1 MNDHFQIEME
11 DGVVFTFKDPK
22 AINLN
27 ELVTL
32 ESLAPIDQ
40 IKAMMGEGEFA
51 ALLAHPQMTGDLV
64 ISLLRRY
71 TDWLKSALGNIAP
84 GELLERD
91 MSDEHFDAVC
101 KAYAPI

>member
-1 MNDHFQIEME
+1 MARLTIADLEIERNSDPLEIEME

-40 IKAMMGEGEFA
+40 IKAMMNAGDFEALSSRPEVDGYFFTALIGEYRKHFK
-51 ALLAHPQMTGDLV
+51 LPT
-64 ISLLRRY
+64 
-71 TDWLKSALGNIAP
+71 P
-84 GELLERD
+84 GEASASRR
-91 MSDEHFDAVC
+91 
-101 KAYAPI
+101 